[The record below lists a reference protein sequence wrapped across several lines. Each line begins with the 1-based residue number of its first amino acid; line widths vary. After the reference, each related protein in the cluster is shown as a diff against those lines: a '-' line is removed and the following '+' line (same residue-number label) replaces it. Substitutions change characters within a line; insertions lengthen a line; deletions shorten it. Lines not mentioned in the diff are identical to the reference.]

1 MNRTTEDNNLREWF
15 ATRSRRIDY
24 AIAGA
29 LLVLAGLLVWLTH
42 G

>member
-24 AIAGA
+24 VIGGAILA
-29 LLVLAGLLVWLTH
+29 LAVLVILLLR
-42 G
+42 